1 MLWEA
6 EKIFMIYLTAARMWA
21 GSSAGKL
28 TSSNSSPSDY
38 ILQILLPSPDAFPL
52 QSSSSHTPDERLG
65 DDKKHIQHLSIS
77 GSGFGGFDIHNV
89 N

>member
-1 MLWEA
+1 
-6 EKIFMIYLTAARMWA
+6 MWA

-52 QSSSSHTPDERLG
+52 QSSSPHNTPDERLG
-65 DDKKHIQHLSIS
+65 HDKKHIQHLSLS
-77 GSGFGGFDIHNV
+77 GSRFGGFDNFNV